1 MSKGSLKKLLI
12 LLFILKYFDMEFLKY
27 GLGIDMAMEK
37 FDVCISIID
46 KQQHVMIRAQCS
58 FINNKKGFESFI
70 VWVSKNTKLAVPVV
84 YLIEATGIYYEQLA
98 WFLHNKN
105 CSVSVVLPNKA
116 KKYKEALGLKSKNDR
131 IDAKGLAQMAC
142 EQNNTIWKPLTSN
155 IYVLRLITRQIQS
168 VAEQSTVLKN
178 QLHALQYG
186 MYRDRAI
193 EKMYEKRLDLLQKN
207 KKDLQLRVEQIVETD
222 EILKKKFN
230 NIGKIKGLGL
240 QSLAVIVAET
250 NGFAAFENIAQLV
263 SYAGYDVVENQSGKR
278 IGKTKISKKGNSHI
292 RRCLHFP
299 AFNMVKYQ
307 VAPFKNLYERVY
319 EKNKIKM
326 KAYTAVQKKL
336 LEFIYTL
343 WKKDEAFDPT
353 YQDKKSR
360 DEEPAPSLASV
371 PQEPA
376 IAAGNKQKN
385 IEIIKQKITP
395 DITGVTQDKHPSKYR
410 RMPSLA

>member
-1 MSKGSLKKLLI
+1 
-12 LLFILKYFDMEFLKY
+12 MEFLKY

-37 FDVCISIID
+37 FDVCISVID
-46 KQQHVMIRAQCS
+46 KLQHVAIRAQCS
-58 FINNKKGFESFI
+58 FNNNKKGFESFI

-84 YLIEATGIYYEQLA
+84 YLMEATGIYYEQLA

-105 CSVSVVLPNKA
+105 CSVSVVLANKA

-155 IYVLRLITRQIQS
+155 IYLLRLITRQIQS

-186 MYRDRAI
+186 MYRDRTI
-193 EKMYEKRLDLLQKN
+193 EKMYEKQLDLLQKN
-207 KKDLQLRVEQIVETD
+207 KKGLQLRVEQIVETD

-240 QSLAVIVAET
+240 QNLAVIVAET

-263 SYAGYDVVENQSGKR
+263 SYAGYDVVENQSGNR
-278 IGKTKISKKGNSHI
+278 RGKTKISKKGNNRI

-299 AFNMVKYQ
+299 AFNMITYE

-319 EKNKIKM
+319 EKSKIKM

-336 LEFIYTL
+336 LEFIYIL
-343 WKKDEAFDPT
+343 WKKDEAFDSN
-353 YQDKKSR
+353 YQDKTSG
-360 DEEPAPSLASV
+360 DVEPEPSFASV
-371 PQEPA
+371 PEEPS
-376 IAAGNKQKN
+376 IACGSEEQKQN
-385 IEIIKQKITP
+385 LIKQKITP
-395 DITGVTQDKHPSKYR
+395 AITRVTQDKHPSKYR
-410 RMPSLA
+410 RMPSFA

>member
-1 MSKGSLKKLLI
+1 MK
-12 LLFILKYFDMEFLKY
+12 FLKY

-46 KQQHVMIRAQCS
+46 QSQHVVIRAQCS
-58 FINNKKGFESFI
+58 FINNKKGFETFLLWI
-70 VWVSKNTKLAVPVV
+70 TKNTNPAIPAV
-84 YLIEATGIYYEQLA
+84 YLMEATGIYYEQLA
-98 WFLHNKN
+98 WFLHIKN
-105 CSVSVVLPNKA
+105 YNVSVILPNKA

-142 EQNNTIWKPLTSN
+142 EQNNTTWKPLTGN
-155 IYVLRLITRQIQS
+155 IYLLRLITRQIQS
-168 VAEQSTVLKN
+168 VSEQATILKN

-193 EKMYEKRLDLLQKN
+193 EKMYEKQLNLLQKN

-326 KAYTAVQKKL
+326 KAYTAVQKNYLNLYTLFGKKMKL
-336 LEFIYTL
+336 LIQPIRIKNPEMMSQSLL
-343 WKKDEAFDPT
+343 WLRF
-353 YQDKKSR
+353 
-360 DEEPAPSLASV
+360 
-371 PQEPA
+371 
-376 IAAGNKQKN
+376 
-385 IEIIKQKITP
+385 
-395 DITGVTQDKHPSKYR
+395 R
-410 RMPSLA
+410 RNRQ